1 MVSKTPITR
10 PLGHLVE
17 PDGRAYVGPSKEMD
31 VEIEL
36 AFFVGVP
43 NKQFERI
50 PIDEAEEHIFGVV
63 MLNDWSSKSPV

>member
-1 MVSKTPITR
+1 M
-10 PLGHLVE
+10 E